1 MPVPTARRADYC
13 MARAFAETAYGIA
26 PRAALLARR
35 FHDAARTQQVL
46 NAHRRVARAVVR
58 PGSAVGAVTITVLPR
73 QSATEPRPMQSEDL
87 VALVAERGFTG
98 TVEACE
104 LVREEETLP
113 VVRHERY
120 VLIDL
125 LRAIFVE
132 ADANADGMITMPEL
146 AGFLSRHGLEGAT
159 GCISV
164 LVENGPEHKLDFG
177 EFKARFA
184 DPRSAELIGG
194 STTMPLMVT
203 SHASP
208 LLGAAAAHQTRRPA
222 GQLGLRGS

>member
-1 MPVPTARRADYC
+1 
-13 MARAFAETAYGIA
+13 
-26 PRAALLARR
+26 
-35 FHDAARTQQVL
+35 
-46 NAHRRVARAVVR
+46 
-58 PGSAVGAVTITVLPR
+58 
-73 QSATEPRPMQSEDL
+73 MQSEDV

-98 TVEACE
+98 TVETCE

-125 LRAIFVE
+125 LRAMFDE

-146 AGFLSRHGLEGAT
+146 AGFLSRHKLEGAT

-177 EFKARFA
+177 EFKA
-184 DPRSAELIGG
+184 SAELIGG

-208 LLGAAAAHQTRRPA
+208 LLGAAAAHETRRPA

>member
-1 MPVPTARRADYC
+1 
-13 MARAFAETAYGIA
+13 
-26 PRAALLARR
+26 
-35 FHDAARTQQVL
+35 
-46 NAHRRVARAVVR
+46 
-58 PGSAVGAVTITVLPR
+58 
-73 QSATEPRPMQSEDL
+73 MQSEDV

-98 TVEACE
+98 TVETCE

-125 LRAIFVE
+125 LRAMFDE

-177 EFKARFA
+177 EFKARFTT
-184 DPRSAELIGG
+184 PRSAVVGARCR
-194 STTMPLMVT
+194 SW
-203 SHASP
+203 SP
-208 LLGAAAAHQTRRPA
+208 LTPLAT
-222 GQLGLRGS
+222 